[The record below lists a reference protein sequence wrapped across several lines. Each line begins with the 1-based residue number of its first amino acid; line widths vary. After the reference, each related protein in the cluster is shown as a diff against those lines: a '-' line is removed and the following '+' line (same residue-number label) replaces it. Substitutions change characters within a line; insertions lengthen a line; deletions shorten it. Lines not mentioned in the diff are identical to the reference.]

1 MAFYYLAGLASN
13 LLTDSAVVFSGDADD
28 ANFPHENIATG
39 KPWEMMRFA
48 AAGTDD
54 YIAADFGSNK
64 SPDFCSIHF
73 HNIDSGITAIEL
85 RRGITGATL
94 VATLT
99 KASPS
104 FFASFSAVADR
115 YWRLKFVGTNSSA
128 IYIGEWVLGV
138 KSTLAKNQRW
148 NWSMG
153 WRMPQRRITTPS
165 GIVLAHNLSE
175 QRLRTVR
182 LPFGPLTDA
191 QLNEHLDDMLDGCA
205 WGEEPLV
212 IVPDSNRNWVIHG
225 RPDAGLL
232 SNLVASGT
240 SGLWH
245 HGIEIVEDP
254 GPLIVK

>member
-1 MAFYYLAGLASN
+1 MAFYYLAGLAAN

-28 ANFPHENIATG
+28 AEFPHENIATG

-54 YIAADFGSNK
+54 YIHANLGSSK
-64 SPDFCSIHF
+64 SADFCSIHF

-85 RRGITGATL
+85 RRGSTGATL
-94 VATLT
+94 VATMT

-104 FFASFSAVADR
+104 FFSSFASVSDQH
-115 YWRLKFVGTNSSA
+115 WRIKLVGTNASA
-128 IYIGEWVLGV
+128 IYIGEWVLGA

-153 WRMPQRRITTPS
+153 WRMPQRRLLGPS
-165 GIVLAHNLSE
+165 GIVHVHNLSE
-175 QRLRTVR
+175 QRLRTVQ
-182 LPFGPLTDA
+182 LPFGPLSDA

-212 IVPDSNRNWVIHG
+212 IVPDSGRNWVIHG
-225 RPDAGLL
+225 RPDSEVRSILL
-232 SNLVASGT
+232 ASGT
-240 SGLWH
+240 SGLWQH
-245 HGIEIVEDP
+245 SIEIVEDV